1 MTITLERYAYVGID
15 VSKDKFDV
23 GIFGQKVTTEV
34 ASTKRGISD
43 LVRQRRQLDPKMIV
57 VEATGYLTM
66 EEERRSE

>member
-1 MTITLERYAYVGID
+1 MTITSQDYVGID

-43 LVRQRRQLDPKMIV
+43 LVRKMRQLDPKMIV